1 MGWNMK
7 LLGGEIL
14 KGKSGRERYD
24 EEKQKED
31 EGEEKYQTR
40 CLIKGKH
47 RRGLDWCD
55 DVVDCGDCWYFKKYG
70 PDVKWMCERC
80 LRQLE
85 SMINFKPPVLDYYH
99 SGHCPLCKEPAIVM
113 MPVVMRGEYD

>member
-14 KGKSGRERYD
+14 REKSGREQQD
-24 EEKQKED
+24 NEKEQ
-31 EGEEKYQTR
+31 EGEEKYETYCQ
-40 CLIKGKH
+40 IKVKH
-47 RRGLDWCD
+47 RRGVSWCS
-55 DVVDCGDCWYFKKYG
+55 DVLDCGDCWYFKKYG
-70 PDVKWMCERC
+70 PDVKWICCRC

-85 SMINFKPPVLDYYH
+85 SMLDFKPPVLDYYH
-99 SGHCPLCKEPAIVM
+99 SGQCALCKEPGIAL